1 MSTHENFKSLAK
13 AYFEGKISLEE
24 ERQLFA
30 FINNNDDRKEQFY
43 EYEEDWKKQ
52 YANEDT
58 IKAWQKVYN
67 RMQVA
72 ESVMLPSKSQSFFS
86 WKLLSVAAVIILL
99 IGFSGL
105 FFLHSSNW
113 REKEQY
119 EFRVAYGGQGTI
131 ILSDGTKVWLNAG
144 STLTYD
150 DDFSNNRLVY
160 LDGEAYFEV
169 TKHKGK
175 QFVVRSGNYE
185 LTVLG
190 TKFNLSAY
198 ADDNLIVASL
208 VEGAIKVAC
217 NEELRHMDP
226 NQTLSFNKSLHK
238 FVDQTDADVHQS
250 FAWKDNHIEYNS
262 ILMSDLMNKLN
273 RKFDVNIQVESE
285 KINQEEVRVA
295 FRNNE
300 SVDEILLAL
309 KELIPMTIARNG
321 NNIIIN

>member
-1 MSTHENFKSLAK
+1 MSA
-13 AYFEGKISLEE
+13 
-24 ERQLFA
+24 
-30 FINNNDDRKEQFY
+30 
-43 EYEEDWKKQ
+43 
-52 YANEDT
+52 
-58 IKAWQKVYN
+58 
-67 RMQVA
+67 
-72 ESVMLPSKSQSFFS
+72 
-86 WKLLSVAAVIILL
+86 AAVLILL

-105 FFLHSSNW
+105 FFLHSGTW
-113 REKEQY
+113 GEKERY

-198 ADDNLIVASL
+198 ADDNFIVASL
-208 VEGAIKVAC
+208 VEGAIKVSC
-217 NEELRHMDP
+217 NEDLRQMDP
-226 NQTLSFNKSLHK
+226 NQTVSFDKSLQK
-238 FVDQTDADVHQS
+238 FIDQTDADVHQS

-273 RKFDVNIQVESE
+273 RKFDVNIKVESD